1 MRIAY
6 RRMSGG
12 VSFSSAAKGSRGLWW
27 EKRQGLVRW
36 LIKRG
41 HQVDLVSKLQKGS
54 DSGLLGLAP
63 YDAARHELLMVEF
76 GSSNERFN
84 GDDLAETARIANAHK
99 GQAIFL
105 CDDPDL
111 PFLWER
117 IERPERWVQ
126 WLNATRPGTVGKQ
139 PASVPSVDFPFAAT
153 LPVRVTTGY
162 DYGELPRDPELVYL
176 GRPNG
181 RVKAMRS
188 ALSSGVPIA
197 VYSNPK
203 DWSDFEGLAV
213 GDPPAQPQRSAW
225 YARKTASLVLADAKH
240 KSLGFRTGR
249 AFHALCAGTPFLYE
263 NDHPAFDGYL
273 GGFTT
278 PDDLRGWWEALV
290 DSATRVS
297 LREQQQQRLEQERQV
312 CHATATAVG
321 L

>member
-6 RRMSGG
+6 RRMSGA
-12 VSFSSAAKGSRGLWW
+12 VSFSPNERGSRGLWW

-36 LIKRG
+36 LLRRAHTIE
-41 HQVDLVSKLQKGS
+41 LVSRLSKNG
-54 DSGLLGLAP
+54 DAGLLTPAS
-63 YDAARHELLMVEF
+63 YDAARHELLLVEF

-84 GDDLAETARIANAHK
+84 GDDLAETMRIANAHK
-99 GQAIFL
+99 GPAVYL

-117 IERPERWVQ
+117 LDRPERWVQ
-126 WLNATRPGTVGKQ
+126 WLNARSPGQVGKQ
-139 PASVPSVDFPFAAT
+139 PDAVRSVDFPFAAT
-153 LPVRVTTGY
+153 LK
-162 DYGELPRDPELVYL
+162 PRPTLEGAWIDQELVYL

-181 RVKAMRS
+181 RAKALRTVLS
-188 ALSSGVPIA
+188 AGVPLA

-203 DWSDFEGLAV
+203 DWTDFDIPV
-213 GDPPAQPQRSAW
+213 VPPPSQPRRSEW

-240 KSLGFRTGR
+240 KALGFRTGR

-278 PDDLRGWWEALV
+278 ADDLRGWWGALV
-290 DSATRVS
+290 DPATRQT
-297 LREQQQQRLEQERQV
+297 LLEQQLERFTLDQQL
-312 CHATATAVG
+312 CATAATAVG